1 MYLLYESYTDEYLN
15 TKEIKDI
22 NFNSSECLKSYD
34 LLGTTEYV
42 NLCNDEI
49 NTIPWGVEGWLM
61 FVITII
67 MILLLLGG
75 VVAIVKDLFFD

>member
-1 MYLLYESYTDEYLN
+1 MEKN
-15 TKEIKDI
+15 KEIKDI
-22 NFNSSECLKSYD
+22 NFNSSECLKSYN

-42 NLCNDEI
+42 NLCNNEI

-67 MILLLLGG
+67 MILLLLG
-75 VVAIVKDLFFD
+75 VLVTFVKDLIFD

>member
-1 MYLLYESYTDEYLN
+1 MEKN
-15 TKEIKDI
+15 KEIKDI

-42 NLCNDEI
+42 NLCNNEI

-67 MILLLLGG
+67 IILFLLGG

>member
-1 MYLLYESYTDEYLN
+1 MEEN
-15 TKEIKDI
+15 KEIKDI
-22 NFNSSECLKSYD
+22 NFNSSECLKSYN
-34 LLGTTEYV
+34 LIGTTEYV
-42 NLCNDEI
+42 NLCNNEI

>member
-1 MYLLYESYTDEYLN
+1 MEKN
-15 TKEIKDI
+15 KEIKDI

-67 MILLLLGG
+67 IILLLLGI
-75 VVAIVKDLFFD
+75 VVAFVKDLFFD

>member
-1 MYLLYESYTDEYLN
+1 MEKN
-15 TKEIKDI
+15 KEIKDI
-22 NFNSSECLKSYD
+22 NFNSSECLKSYN
-34 LLGTTEYV
+34 LIGTTEYV

-67 MILLLLGG
+67 IILLLLGG
-75 VVAIVKDLFFD
+75 VVAIVKDLIFD

>member
-1 MYLLYESYTDEYLN
+1 MEKN
-15 TKEIKDI
+15 KEIKDI

-42 NLCNDEI
+42 NLCNNEI

>member
-1 MYLLYESYTDEYLN
+1 MEKN
-15 TKEIKDI
+15 KEIKDI

-42 NLCNDEI
+42 NLCNNEI

-61 FVITII
+61 FVMTIFI
-67 MILLLLGG
+67 ILFLLVV
-75 VVAIVKDLFFD
+75 VVAFVKDFIFD

>member
-1 MYLLYESYTDEYLN
+1 MEKN
-15 TKEIKDI
+15 KEIKDI
-22 NFNSSECLKSYD
+22 NFNSSECLKSYN

-42 NLCNDEI
+42 NLCNNEI

-67 MILLLLGG
+67 IILLLLG
-75 VVAIVKDLFFD
+75 VVVTFVKDLFFD

>member
-1 MYLLYESYTDEYLN
+1 MEKN
-15 TKEIKDI
+15 KEIKDI
-22 NFNSSECLKSYD
+22 NFNSSECLKSYN

-42 NLCNDEI
+42 NLCNNEI

-75 VVAIVKDLFFD
+75 VVVIVKSLIFD

>member
-1 MYLLYESYTDEYLN
+1 MEKN
-15 TKEIKDI
+15 KEIKDI
-22 NFNSSECLKSYD
+22 NFNSSECLKSYN

-42 NLCNDEI
+42 NLCNNEI
-49 NTIPWGVEGWLM
+49 NTVPWGVEGWLM

>member
-1 MYLLYESYTDEYLN
+1 MEEN
-15 TKEIKDI
+15 KEIKDI

-42 NLCNDEI
+42 NLCNNEI

-67 MILLLLGG
+67 IILFLLGG
-75 VVAIVKDLFFD
+75 VVAFVKDFIFD

>member
-1 MYLLYESYTDEYLN
+1 MEKN
-15 TKEIKDI
+15 KEIKDI
-22 NFNSSECLKSYD
+22 NFNSSECLKSYN

-42 NLCNDEI
+42 NLCNNEI

-67 MILLLLGG
+67 IILLLLSV
-75 VVAIVKDLFFD
+75 VVAFVKDLFFD

>member
-1 MYLLYESYTDEYLN
+1 MEKN
-15 TKEIKDI
+15 KEIKDI

-42 NLCNDEI
+42 NLCNNEI

-75 VVAIVKDLFFD
+75 VVAIVRSLFFD

>member
-1 MYLLYESYTDEYLN
+1 MEEN
-15 TKEIKDI
+15 KEIKDI
-22 NFNSSECLKSYD
+22 NFNSSECLKSYN
-34 LLGTTEYV
+34 LIGTTEYV
-42 NLCNDEI
+42 NLCNNEI

-75 VVAIVKDLFFD
+75 VVVIVKSLIFDYKN

>member
-1 MYLLYESYTDEYLN
+1 MEKN
-15 TKEIKDI
+15 KEIKDI

-42 NLCNDEI
+42 NLCNNEI

-67 MILLLLGG
+67 IILLLLGG
-75 VVAIVKDLFFD
+75 VVTFIKDLIFD

>member
-1 MYLLYESYTDEYLN
+1 MEKN
-15 TKEIKDI
+15 KEIKDI
-22 NFNSSECLKSYD
+22 NFNSSKCLKSYD

-42 NLCNDEI
+42 NLCNNEI

-75 VVAIVKDLFFD
+75 VVAIVRSLFFD

>member
-1 MYLLYESYTDEYLN
+1 MEKN
-15 TKEIKDI
+15 KEIKDI

-42 NLCNDEI
+42 NLCNNEI

-67 MILLLLGG
+67 IIILLLGI
-75 VVAIVKDLFFD
+75 VDVIVKDLIFD

>member
-1 MYLLYESYTDEYLN
+1 MEEN
-15 TKEIKDI
+15 KEIKDI

-42 NLCNDEI
+42 NLCNNEI

-61 FVITII
+61 FVITILI
-67 MILLLLGG
+67 ILFLLGV
-75 VVAIVKDLFFD
+75 VVAFVKDFIFD

>member
-1 MYLLYESYTDEYLN
+1 MEEN
-15 TKEIKDI
+15 KEIKDI
-22 NFNSSECLKSYD
+22 NFNSSECLKSYN

-42 NLCNDEI
+42 NLCNNEI

-67 MILLLLGG
+67 IILFLLG
-75 VVAIVKDLFFD
+75 VVVTFVKDFIFD

>member
-1 MYLLYESYTDEYLN
+1 MEKN
-15 TKEIKDI
+15 KEIKDI
-22 NFNSSECLKSYD
+22 NFNSSECLQSYN

-49 NTIPWGVEGWLM
+49 NTIPWGIEGWLM

-67 MILLLLGG
+67 IILLLLGV
-75 VVAIVKDLFFD
+75 VVAFVKSLIFD